1 MRHVRTT
8 AVLALLLCAPALA
21 QDVAQ
26 EVDTAM
32 EAIRPEAIRSH
43 MRFLSDDLLEGRR
56 TATRGYDIAARYVA
70 ARFEELGLEPGGTD
84 GSWYQPVPML
94 QMSTVPEG
102 CSLTLHRGR
111 KKIEMKY
118 GVDFLDRASK
128 EEEVVGKAPAVFAG
142 FGVTAPELGYD
153 DYAGLDVK
161 GKIVVILMGSPST
174 FPNDQRAYYS
184 DRNVQARNA
193 LERGAVGLIG
203 IFTPERE
210 QRMPFATAV
219 KHSHWPS
226 TSWVDAAG
234 KPPLMNMLPAAAL
247 SRAGAE
253 KLFEGAPTS
262 LEEVFKAGAAGK
274 PPRFELPVQ
283 VSMRS
288 EGKAKRAESPNVAA
302 VLRGSDPKLRDE
314 YVVLSA
320 HLDHVGVDPT
330 GEGKDT
336 IFNGAYDNA
345 SGIAVLLEVANAF
358 TRLPA
363 PRRSI
368 LFLAVTGE
376 EEGLN
381 GSDYFARNPT
391 VPVGK
396 IVANTNLDMFLMLYP
411 LQDVIAFGAEH
422 SSLEKVVTEAAGR
435 LGVEVSPDPFPEQV
449 LFIRSDHYSFVQQG
463 VPSIF
468 LAVGMKSSDP
478 SVDGKAVWGKWM
490 KDTYHKPGDDM
501 SQPID
506 FASGVTFA
514 KLNFLISYLVAQ
526 EEQAPAWKPG
536 DFFGDKFGRRAVL
549 PSGAP

>member
-8 AVLALLLCAPALA
+8 AVLALLLCAPVSA
-21 QDVAQ
+21 QEVAQ

-70 ARFEELGLEPGGTD
+70 ARFEELGLEPGGKD

-94 QMSTVPEG
+94 QMTTLAEE
-102 CSLTLHRGR
+102 CSMTLLRGR
-111 KKIEMKY
+111 KKVKLEY
-118 GVDFLDRASK
+118 GDDFLGRAST
-128 EEEVVGKAPAVFAG
+128 EEASVTAPVVFAG

-161 GKIVVILMGSPST
+161 GKVVAILMGSPST

-184 DRNVQARNA
+184 DRVVQARNA
-193 LERGAVGLIG
+193 VERGAVGLIG
-203 IFTPERE
+203 IYTPERE
-210 QRMPFATAV
+210 QRMPWANAV
-219 KHSHWPS
+219 KHAHWPS
-226 TSWVDAAG
+226 TTWVDEAG
-234 KPPLMNMLPAAAL
+234 KPQFSSLLPLAAV
-247 SRAGAE
+247 SQRGAE
-253 KLFEGAPTS
+253 KLFEGAPRPI
-262 LEEVFKAGAAGK
+262 EEVYEMAAAGK
-274 PPRFELPVQ
+274 PPAFELPVK
-283 VSMRS
+283 VTLRTAGR
-288 EGKAKRAESPNVAA
+288 GKKAESPNVAA
-302 VLRGSDPKLRDE
+302 VLRGSDPKLKDE

-363 PRRSI
+363 PKRSI

-381 GSDYFARNPT
+381 GSDYFARHPT
-391 VPVGK
+391 VPAGG

-411 LQDVIAFGAEH
+411 LRDVIAFGAEH
-422 SSLEKVVTEAAGR
+422 SSLEKVVQAAAGR

-478 SVDGKAVWGKWM
+478 SVDAKAVWGKWM
-490 KDTYHKPGDDM
+490 KEVYHKPGDDM

-526 EEQAPAWKPG
+526 DEQAPAWKPG
-536 DFFGDKFGRRAVL
+536 DFFGDKFGRPAVL